1 MRNSKTLLKM
11 MIIVVLAASH
21 AAEHFNMH
29 IGEVLTTDYCVED
42 DEEDEEEIFERM
54 HMISD
59 TRRTRKIDMR

>member
-1 MRNSKTLLKM
+1 